1 MDVQIY
7 VDLVRY
13 AHILVV
19 AVGFGGAF
27 LTDMHA
33 LSRLSS
39 PIDQGF
45 LSMMRFYHA
54 TIWYSLIAMW
64 ITGLVMIYIR
74 TGFELANFTPK
85 LFAKLTVVSILT
97 LNAKIIHK
105 VVMPLIAEN
114 IGKNLMWMPLDIKIW
129 LAVIGAVST
138 SSWMLAL
145 AMGSSKV
152 LAASGWMTFVLCV
165 PIAYVAA
172 IGAAVAALSL
182 LHAGASMAPVRA
194 STVTLK
200 IVETETGTPTII
212 GRRG

>member
-1 MDVQIY
+1 MDAQIY

-27 LTDMHA
+27 LTDMFA
-33 LSRLSS
+33 LSRLAA

-45 LSMMRFYHA
+45 ISMMRSYHT
-54 TIWYSLIAMW
+54 TIWYCVIAMW
-64 ITGLVMIYIR
+64 ITGTIMIYIR
-74 TGFELANFTPK
+74 TGFDLANFTPK
-85 LFAKLTVVSILT
+85 LFAKLAVVSILT
-97 LNAKIIHK
+97 ANAKIIHAI
-105 VVMPLIAEN
+105 VMPLIVEN
-114 IGKNLMWMPLDIKIW
+114 QGKSLMWMPLGVKVW

-152 LAASGWMTFVLCV
+152 LATSGWLTFVLCV
-165 PIAYVAA
+165 PLVYVCA
-172 IGAAVAALSL
+172 IGAAVCALSL
-182 LHAGASMAPVRA
+182 LHIGAKMAPVRA

-200 IVETETGTPTII
+200 IVETETGTPRII
-212 GRRG
+212 GHRN